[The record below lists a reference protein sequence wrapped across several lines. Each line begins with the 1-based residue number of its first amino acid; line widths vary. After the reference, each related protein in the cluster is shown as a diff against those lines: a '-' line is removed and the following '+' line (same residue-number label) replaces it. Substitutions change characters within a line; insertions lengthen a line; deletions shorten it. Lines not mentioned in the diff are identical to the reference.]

1 MKRRCIILTHTLHLL
16 SLELY
21 DTCAAGTSKG
31 FFESS
36 VGAQFA
42 TKMEAPKKAAPRQAA
57 IKASSAGF
65 FDNSVGAQFATRKIE
80 LPKKAATNRGA
91 ARKASSG
98 GFFDSSVGAQFATT
112 KGASDTSP
120 ESFPVSTSDSE
131 LSDTEEDVAEEV
143 DSESLLVSAW

>member
-57 IKASSAGF
+57 IKASS
-65 FDNSVGAQFATRKIE
+65 
-80 LPKKAATNRGA
+80 
-91 ARKASSG
+91 G

-112 KGASDTSP
+112 KGASDKTSP